1 MIYDIIKLTKRI
13 TPAKVPRKLYENVTS
28 LNNVFLV
35 NQKNESLFRLD
46 TENNNKS
53 IDFSRYSSFTQAI
66 KFLSLRKLV
75 S

>member
-13 TPAKVPRKLYENVTS
+13 TSAKVPRKLYENVTS

-35 NQKNESLFRLD
+35 NQKNESLFRMD

-53 IDFSRYSSFTQAI
+53 IDFNRYSSFTQAI